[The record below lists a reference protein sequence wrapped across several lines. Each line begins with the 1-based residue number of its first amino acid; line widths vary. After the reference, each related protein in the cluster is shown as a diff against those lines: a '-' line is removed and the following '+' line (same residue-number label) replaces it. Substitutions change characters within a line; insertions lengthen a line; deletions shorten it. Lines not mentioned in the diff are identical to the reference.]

1 MMHVQAAFKLRDAD
15 WESDG
20 DALRHVRRIVFIDE
34 QQIPESL
41 EWDDDDPVSLHALA
55 VDGQGHPIATGRLL
69 QDGHI
74 GRIAVLSE
82 WRGHG
87 VGAALFEHLVSTAEE
102 RGHRALYLNAQIH
115 AVGFYAKYGF
125 VAAGPE
131 FIEAAIPHIAM
142 ERLNRESPRRHR
154 RGVMKRSP
162 SKRL

>member
-87 VGAALFEHLVSTAEE
+87 VGAALFVHLVSTAER

-115 AVGFYAKYGF
+115 AVGFYTKYGF

-131 FIEAAIPHIAM
+131 FFEAGIPHIAM
-142 ERLNRESPRRHR
+142 ERLNRAPEDTAEAS
-154 RGVMKRSP
+154 
-162 SKRL
+162 